1 MSTNR
6 IPESDKELWQG
17 LSPSLS
23 TAPTTVSDLDFAAWL
38 EGRLPDARAAQ
49 IDAAVTADPELRLAA
64 MELADILGMSLPA
77 APPRMTV
84 RAQALVGF
92 EAERQSSRRSWLSV
106 LLPSFGGDF
115 SFQRGAMAGA
125 AVMIAAV
132 GFAMGGGLGESYA
145 HEKYATTRSATTD
158 AQPLGIDTSN
168 QINDLFSTDSL

>member
-23 TAPTTVSDLDFAAWL
+23 MAPPAVSDLDFAAWL
-38 EGRLPDARAAQ
+38 EGRLSDAQAAQ
-49 IDAAVTADPELRLAA
+49 VDAAVAADPELRLAA

-77 APPRMTV
+77 APSRMTV

-92 EAERQSSRRSWLSV
+92 EAERQASRRSWLAV
-106 LLPSFGGDF
+106 LMPSFGSDF
-115 SFQRGAMAGA
+115 SFQRGAMAGV

-132 GFAMGGGLGESYA
+132 GFVMGGGLGESYA
-145 HEKYATTRSATTD
+145 HEKYATTQFATAA
-158 AQPLGIDTSN
+158 AQPLGVDTSN